1 MIISDDYLKKYNME
15 TLDEVKE
22 MFGDTVETEINY
34 YKTFL
39 TQSDYVVI
47 KIVEYFING
56 KTIDELRN
64 KYSDLISIRQKCR
77 DKINELQTQLGNDN
91 WIIHD

>member
-22 MFGDTVETEINY
+22 MFGDTIETEINY

-56 KTIDELRN
+56 KTIEELRN
-64 KYSDLISIRQKCR
+64 KYSDFIGISQKFR

-91 WIIHD
+91 

>member
-22 MFGDTVETEINY
+22 MFGDTIETEINY

-56 KTIDELRN
+56 KTIEELQK

>member
-56 KTIDELRN
+56 KTIEELRN
-64 KYSDLISIRQKCR
+64 KYSDLINIRQKCR

-91 WIIHD
+91 

>member
-22 MFGDTVETEINY
+22 MFGDTIETEINY

-56 KTIDELRN
+56 KTIEELRN
-64 KYSDLISIRQKCR
+64 KYSDLIKKKKKCR

-91 WIIHD
+91 WIIYD

>member
-56 KTIDELRN
+56 KTIEELQK

>member
-22 MFGDTVETEINY
+22 MFGDTIETEINY

-56 KTIDELRN
+56 KTIEELQK

-77 DKINELQTQLGNDN
+77 DKINELQTQLGKDN
-91 WIIHD
+91 

>member
-56 KTIDELRN
+56 KTIEELQK

-91 WIIHD
+91 

>member
-1 MIISDDYLKKYNME
+1 MIISEDYLKKYNME

-22 MFGDTVETEINY
+22 MFGDTIETEINY

-56 KTIDELRN
+56 KTIEELQK

-77 DKINELQTQLGNDN
+77 DKINELQTQLGNGN
-91 WIIHD
+91 

>member
-56 KTIDELRN
+56 KTIEELQK

-77 DKINELQTQLGNDN
+77 DKINELQTQLGKDN
-91 WIIHD
+91 

>member
-22 MFGDTVETEINY
+22 MFGDTIETEINY

-56 KTIDELRN
+56 KTIEELQK

-91 WIIHD
+91 

>member
-22 MFGDTVETEINY
+22 MFGDTIETEINY

-39 TQSDYVVI
+39 IQSDYVVI
-47 KIVEYFING
+47 KMVEYFVNG
-56 KTIDELRN
+56 KTIKELQN
-64 KYSDLISIRQKCR
+64 KYSELIATRQRCR

-91 WIIHD
+91 